1 MGWDNVPSQTEANWD
16 YYVDFTINHAYYVA
30 NVPLPEDPNLA
41 RMLRVAFNEYMTRRS
56 LLSSLL
62 EFVSRFGA
70 NTRRVDEMISG
81 LEEGRKSAE
90 GLYLQGDY
98 EGSWEAM
105 EATLEEF
112 QVVST
117 ESMRLRERAL
127 LWVYVVEWL
136 AVTGTLLVCGMVLWT
151 LMIRKRLYRQVAVT
165 RGRL

>member
-1 MGWDNVPSQTEANWD
+1 
-16 YYVDFTINHAYYVA
+16 
-30 NVPLPEDPNLA
+30 
-41 RMLRVAFNEYMTRRS
+41 
-56 LLSSLL
+56 
-62 EFVSRFGA
+62 
-70 NTRRVDEMISG
+70 
-81 LEEGRKSAE
+81 
-90 GLYLQGDY
+90 
-98 EGSWEAM
+98 M